1 MTTKFLPGTLL
12 ATLALLAAGFA
23 QAQTTE
29 PVAPAAPAA
38 PMAPMAK
45 TKSAKPMKLDANGDG
60 YVSREEAQGHKGL
73 ATRFDA
79 ADTDKDARLS
89 SAELKALHDS
99 MPPKP
104 GKEPKAPKAGKAPAF
119 NTLDTNADQMLS
131 RDEVAQ
137 HPKLAKRFDQVDANK
152 DGQVSADEFA
162 TAKAARAK

>member
-1 MTTKFLPGTLL
+1 MTSKFLSGTVL
-12 ATLALLAAGFA
+12 ATFALLAAGWA

-29 PVAPAAPAA
+29 PVAPAAPV
-38 PMAPMAK
+38 APMAK
-45 TKSAKPMKLDANGDG
+45 SKSAKPMKLDTDGDG

-104 GKEPKAPKAGKAPAF
+104 GKAPKAPKTGKAPAF

-131 RDEVAQ
+131 RDEIAQ
-137 HPKLAKRFDQVDANK
+137 HPKLAKRFEQVDTNK
-152 DGQVSADEFA
+152 DGQVSADEYA
-162 TAKAARAK
+162 AAKASRAK